1 MAVGSEGTTPFEEY
15 VNIDFTA
22 THSVPDVDLVTIH
35 IWPQNWG
42 WGDASDGAS
51 FRAALGA
58 SLRYLEEHAGRAA
71 SLGITVDG
79 LRLATL
85 RGVGA
90 ERALLN
96 GGVVQRARVSV
107 DAVSIEMDGAVK
119 AAGVLSE
126 RAATL
131 RAAPR
136 PADAPRAVA
145 LQARVEAAACGS
157 LAAARLSAEVKV
169 VDGAAEASLGDAEH
183 GVLLRS
189 TRGAVEVVSHDY
201 VDDMAGTAA
210 GRAVAALLAAAMEFA
225 F

>member
-1 MAVGSEGTTPFEEY
+1 MIVTE
-15 VNIDFTA
+15 
-22 THSVPDVDLVTIH
+22 DVL
-35 IWPQNWG
+35 Q
-42 WGDASDGAS
+42 
-51 FRAALGA
+51 
-58 SLRYLEEHAGRAA
+58 GRAA
-71 SLGITVDG
+71 SLGVTVDG

-107 DAVSIEMDGAVK
+107 DAVSIEMDGAGK
-119 AAGVLSE
+119 AAGVLRD

-131 RAAPR
+131 RAAPK

-157 LAAARLSAEVKV
+157 LAASKLEAEVKV

-183 GVLLRS
+183 GVLMRS
-189 TRGAVEVVSHDY
+189 ARGAVEVVSDDY
-201 VDDMAGTAA
+201 VDDMAGTAE

>member
-1 MAVGSEGTTPFEEY
+1 MIVTE
-15 VNIDFTA
+15 
-22 THSVPDVDLVTIH
+22 DVL
-35 IWPQNWG
+35 Q
-42 WGDASDGAS
+42 
-51 FRAALGA
+51 
-58 SLRYLEEHAGRAA
+58 GRAA

-107 DAVSIEMDGAVK
+107 EAVDVDVTGAGK
-119 AAGVLSE
+119 AAIVLSE

-131 RAAPR
+131 RGAPKA
-136 PADAPRAVA
+136 ADAPRAVA

-157 LAAARLSAEVKV
+157 LAAARLEAEVKV

-183 GVLLRS
+183 GVLMRS
-189 TRGAVEVVSHDY
+189 ARGAVEVVSDDY
-201 VDDMAGTAA
+201 VDGMAGTAA

>member
-1 MAVGSEGTTPFEEY
+1 M
-15 VNIDFTA
+15 TA
-22 THSVPDVDLVTIH
+22 SIASLMVPDVFGLALSACEAHMIVTEDVL
-35 IWPQNWG
+35 Q
-42 WGDASDGAS
+42 
-51 FRAALGA
+51 
-58 SLRYLEEHAGRAA
+58 GRAA
-71 SLGITVDG
+71 SLGVTVDG

-107 DAVSIEMDGAVK
+107 DAVSIEMDGAGK
-119 AAGVLSE
+119 AAGVLRD
-126 RAATL
+126 RAGVL
-131 RAAPR
+131 REAPK

-145 LQARVEAAACGS
+145 LQARVETAACGT
-157 LAAARLSAEVKV
+157 LAAARLEAEVKV
-169 VDGAAEASLGDAEH
+169 VDGAAEASLADAEH
-183 GVLLRS
+183 GALMRS
-189 TRGAVEVVSHDY
+189 ARGDVEVVSPDY